1 MYITLESLIATGGAI
16 AFLALFFGI
25 IRDCFFDT
33 PKQSTPAR
41 PPEPEPAPPAPAMTP
56 PQNQTPMFIPY
67 PVGGGG
73 YNNGGGGYIDPQKL
87 HKAMQLID
95 FMENGGNNGGRR
107 GW

>member
-16 AFLALFFGI
+16 AFIVLFFGI

-33 PKQSTPAR
+33 PKPPAR
-41 PPEPEPAPPAPAMTP
+41 PEPEPPPPPAPQTPP

-67 PVGGGG
+67 PVGG

-87 HKAMQLID
+87 NKAMQLLD
-95 FMENGGNNGGRR
+95 LLENKNGGGAQR
-107 GW
+107 W